1 MINGGTIK
9 GNVEYP
15 DGKISY
21 LQLKQELPFPT
32 KMVVVQMPGATLR
45 DAVLA
50 SRLPTEEAPSEEN
63 RAFLQLDDSV
73 EVRIGEGGVMAGE
86 IRIGGKP
93 LEPSASYSVALPRNL
108 MKGAFKILPL
118 VEFGKARD
126 ARGEGRLSTLA

>member
-1 MINGGTIK
+1 
-9 GNVEYP
+9 
-15 DGKISY
+15 
-21 LQLKQELPFPT
+21 
-32 KMVVVQMPGATLR
+32 
-45 DAVLA
+45 
-50 SRLPTEEAPSEEN
+50 
-63 RAFLQLDDSV
+63 
-73 EVRIGEGGVMAGE
+73 MAGE